1 MRMTWASSWTNAAA
15 FRGLVLGIA
24 ILPLAA
30 GTALAQDV
38 EPAEEPRSEQPSEL
52 EFRWD
57 TTVSYGLAFRIADRN
72 LDIVGLTNGGR
83 AFSVNGDD
91 GNLNY
96 DKGIYSNALK
106 ATSEA
111 ELRYKKRFGAFVRG
125 FAYYD
130 YENEEGDR
138 ARTPLS
144 EDALDRVGTRIELRD
159 AFAFAGFDL
168 GSVPVEL
175 RVGRQVVSWGE
186 STFIQNGINV
196 INPID
201 VSALRVPGSELREG
215 LLPVGIAWTSIGL
228 TKAISIEGFY
238 QFEWEPTII
247 DPSGTYFSTSD
258 LAGRGGSRVMLGFGA
273 VPDLIAIAPV
283 PTNPIGFVVQRQA
296 DVEADDQGQYGA
308 AMRFFVDSLGGTEF
322 GLYFVNYHSRLPLI
336 NAVTGQFGAV
346 LPPGTPGGVAPGL
359 NYAASARYFQS
370 YPEDIKLFGA
380 SFNTQLGRT
389 GIALQGEVAH
399 RKDVPLQVDDLELLY
414 AALTPLRRIT
424 IPSFVRLAQVGG
436 LLAQTGQLG
445 AYEFSTATAPVVIEG
460 YRRFD
465 TTQYQM
471 TATKIFAN
479 LLGADQATLVAE
491 GAVSTVH
498 DMPDKSTLRLDG
510 PGTYTSGNAIH
521 QQAGVQPGTEPES
534 AFPDATSWGYVVAG
548 RLEYNNAFSSVNLI
562 PRFSWAHDVKGVS
575 PGPGGNF
582 LEGRKALTVGL
593 TANYKINW
601 EFDVSY
607 TAFSGAGRYNLI
619 ADRDFLATNVKFS
632 F

>member
-1 MRMTWASSWTNAAA
+1 MRMTRPFLSTTAPLRA
-15 FRGLVLGIA
+15 LVLGMA
-24 ILPLAA
+24 LLPLAA
-30 GTALAQDV
+30 GPALGQDAA
-38 EPAEEPRSEQPSEL
+38 PAEEPRSDEASEI

-57 TTVSYGLAFRIADRN
+57 TTVSYGLAVRTAERN
-72 LDIVGLTNGGR
+72 LDIVGLTNGGK

-96 DKGIYSNALK
+96 DKGIYSNAIK
-106 ATSEA
+106 ATTEA
-111 ELRYKKRFGAFVRG
+111 ELRFKKKFGAFVRA

-138 ARTPLS
+138 ARTPLT
-144 EDALDRVGTRIELRD
+144 EDALERVGTRIELRD
-159 AFAFAGFDL
+159 AFGFAKFDL

-196 INPID
+196 INPVD
-201 VSALRVPGSELREG
+201 VSALRVPGAELREG
-215 LLPVGIAWTSIGL
+215 LLPVGMAYTSIGL
-228 TKAISIEGFY
+228 TKAISLEGFY
-238 QFEWEPTII
+238 QWEWEPTII
-247 DPSGTYFSTSD
+247 DPPGTYFSTTD

-273 VPDLIAIAPV
+273 VPDRIAIAPV

-296 DVEADDQGQYGA
+296 DLEADDQGQYGA

-322 GLYFVNYHSRLPLI
+322 GLFYVNYHSRVPII
-336 NAVTGQFGAV
+336 NAVTGQFGSI
-346 LPPGTPGGVAPGL
+346 LPPGTPGVVPPGL

-370 YPEDIKLFGA
+370 YPEDIKLLGL

-389 GIALQGEVAH
+389 GIALQGEIAH

-424 IPSFVRLAQVGG
+424 IPAYVRLAQVGG

-445 AYEFSTATAPVVIEG
+445 AYEFSTASTPQVIEG

-471 TATKIFAN
+471 TATKIWGN

-491 GAVSTVH
+491 AAVSTVH
-498 DMPDKSTLRLDG
+498 DMPDKSELRLDG
-510 PGTYTSGNAIH
+510 PGTYTSGNAVH
-521 QQAGVQPGTEPES
+521 QQAGLQPGTEPES

-562 PRFSWAHDVKGVS
+562 PRFSWAHDVSGIS

-582 LEGRKALTVGL
+582 LEGRQALTVGL

-607 TAFSGAGRYNLI
+607 TAYAGAGRYNLI
-619 ADRDFLATNVKFS
+619 ADRDFFATNVKFS